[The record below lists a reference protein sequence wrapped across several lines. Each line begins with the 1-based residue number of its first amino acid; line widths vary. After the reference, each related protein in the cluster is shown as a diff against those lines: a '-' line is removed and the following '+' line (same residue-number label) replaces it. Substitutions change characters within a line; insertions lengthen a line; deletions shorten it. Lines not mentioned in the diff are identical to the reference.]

1 MKLRFAIIGCG
12 RIAERHIAQAV
23 RTGVV
28 TAVCDIIPEKAL
40 TWSKALS
47 CPAFQSL
54 DELLTNPET
63 FDWAV
68 ICTPN
73 GWHAQQSIACLEA
86 GKNVLV
92 EKPMCLAESDAHR
105 MKAAAEK
112 AGKSLVVVKQNRFN
126 PPVMW
131 LRNSLHQGAFGQLQG
146 FQMNAL
152 WHRPP
157 SYFQESDWRGTLSM
171 DGGALYT
178 QFSHFID
185 LLIWLFG
192 MPETVGGTCSNQ
204 YHPTIETE
212 DHGIIWMNMKNN
224 LTGSFHYSLNTYREN
239 LEGSL
244 LVWGTD
250 GQCKIGGQYLN
261 KLVYAETRKEGAIT
275 PLLAAV
281 PSNDYGTYKGSMS
294 NHDKVYDELLLKH
307 TDKPHQLPAMD
318 ESIQPIALIENIYS
332 IIRP

>member
-1 MKLRFAIIGCG
+1 MKPRFAIIGCG
-12 RIAERHIAQAV
+12 RIAERHIVQAT
-23 RTGVV
+23 RTGIV
-28 TAVCDIIPEKAL
+28 TAVCDIIPGKAL
-40 TWSKALS
+40 RWSKALS
-47 CPAFQSL
+47 CPAFHSL
-54 DELLTNPET
+54 NELLAEPDI

-92 EKPMCLAESDAHR
+92 EKPMCLTESDAQR
-105 MKAAAEK
+105 LKAAAEK
-112 AGKSLVVVKQNRFN
+112 NGKSIVVVKQNRFN
-126 PPVMW
+126 PPVIW
-131 LRNSLHQGAFGQLQG
+131 LRNSLDKGTFGQVLG

-157 SYFQESDWRGTLSM
+157 AYFQESDWRGTLSL

-192 MPETVGGTCSNQ
+192 MPETIGGTCSNLH
-204 YHPTIETE
+204 HPTIETE
-212 DHGIIWMNMKNN
+212 DNGIIWMNMKNG

-244 LVWGTD
+244 TVWGTN

-261 KLVYAETRKEGAIT
+261 KLIYAETQQEGIT
-275 PLLAAV
+275 SPLLTAA
-281 PSNDYGTYKGSMS
+281 PSNDYGTYQGSMS
-294 NHDKVYDELLLKH
+294 NHDKVYDELLLKEAGQS
-307 TDKPHQLPAMD
+307 HQLPAMD
-318 ESIQPIALIENIYS
+318 ESIQTVALIEHIYS
-332 IIRP
+332 IIRL